1 MTRQI
6 NALPNPRLLIV
17 AVAVVLSGIFGVT
30 AVKAWAPGSADVK
43 EGSAASVP
51 ENSPP
56 QPEANSEANGPPG
69 KCMECGIIE
78 SKREVWT
85 DGDRAAEMTDV
96 VELARPAHGKARDHD
111 HMVRSFVVTVRM
123 KDGARRQF
131 VDATSANWRPGERV
145 IVIRN
150 RSDD

>member
-6 NALPNPRLLIV
+6 NTLPNPRLLIV
-17 AVAVVLSGIFGVT
+17 AVALVLSAIFGVS
-30 AVKAWAPGSADVK
+30 AVKAWAPGAADAK
-43 EGSAASVP
+43 EAAPAPVS
-51 ENSPP
+51 ENAPP
-56 QPEANSEANGPPG
+56 QAEASSEVDQPRG

-78 SKREVWT
+78 STREVWT
-85 DGDRAAEMTDV
+85 GGDAGTDV
-96 VELARPAHGKARDHD
+96 VEIARPPHAKARE
-111 HMVRSFVVTVRM
+111 HMVRSYVVTVRM

-131 VDATSANWRPGERV
+131 ADATSANWRPGERV